1 MDDER
6 LYDSKTWVEETGAS
20 TGDARENT
28 PRAAGFTGG
37 EDRVFR
43 SRLQH
48 VNRLADRPSP
58 DAAEIIEKDRESG
71 WLNVRVG
78 SGEWAAVPD
87 VPLADRSAD
96 SAEQGRVR
104 NMPPAGTS
112 PSHDRV
118 TFSDPVAGGVD
129 PTSPA
134 GPDAHP

>member
-1 MDDER
+1 MADER
-6 LYDSKTWVEETGAS
+6 LYDSKTWIEETGAS
-20 TGDARENT
+20 TGDAREND
-28 PRAAGFTGG
+28 PEAAGFTGA

-48 VNRLADRPSP
+48 VNRLADRAP
-58 DAAEIIEKDRESG
+58 DPNEAEPIETDRESG

-78 SGEWAAVPD
+78 SGDWAAVPV
-87 VPLADRSAD
+87 VPNADLAEGAS
-96 SAEQGRVR
+96 QGRVS

-129 PTSPA
+129 PTSPWS
-134 GPDAHP
+134 PDAQA

>member
-1 MDDER
+1 MADER

-20 TGDARENT
+20 TGDAREND
-28 PRAAGFTGG
+28 PRSPGFAGG

-48 VNRLADRPSP
+48 VNRLADRSP
-58 DAAEIIEKDRESG
+58 GPDEAETIEKDHESG

-78 SGEWAAVPD
+78 SGEWAAVPVVRD
-87 VPLADRSAD
+87 ADIAD
-96 SAEQGRVR
+96 SARQGRVS

-129 PTSPA
+129 PTSPWS
-134 GPDAHP
+134 PDSQP